1 MYYEPLL
8 IPLLLQI
15 GLILVVWLTM
25 YATRLTEMKR
35 KGLDP
40 QDLANTET
48 KNELLKNVAAASDNF
63 KNQFELP
70 MLFFIAILTA
80 LILVIHN
87 PLLNSLALA
96 FVLLRIVH
104 SFVHITYNKVMH
116 RFAAYA
122 LSSFALIGMWLVIA
136 INVIT
141 RQ

>member
-8 IPLLLQI
+8 IPLLLQA
-15 GLILVVWLTM
+15 GLILLVWLAM

-35 KGLDP
+35 KGVDP
-40 QDLANTET
+40 QDLANTEK
-48 KNELLKNVAAASDNF
+48 KNDLLKEVAAASDNF

-70 MLFFIAILTA
+70 LLFFIAILTA
-80 LILVIHN
+80 LILVIQN
-87 PLLNSLALA
+87 PLLNSLAMA

-122 LSSFALIGMWLVIA
+122 LSSFALIGMWVIIA
-136 INVIT
+136 MNVIT

>member
-15 GLILVVWLTM
+15 GLILVVWLAM

-48 KNELLKNVAAASDNF
+48 KNELLKSVAAASDNF

-87 PLLNSLALA
+87 PLLNSLAIA